1 MESQKAIFFRPS
13 DIIAKVCTV
22 NNKTKGGSAFAVC
35 EDGDQVF
42 ISPKIVNVTGIDSGD
57 LITAYCIDNHKD
69 EDGRDRYSVRW
80 RAIRVTLEEKFV
92 PAPPE
97 AAVAEPVKMT
107 ETERNR
113 IRKLMLQNRA
123 WTVRQMTDGVRGD
136 KDRVSKFLMR
146 EHQAGRFACAR
157 LYSIQ
162 DQERASFIY
171 YAKDMELLRDLIDDV
186 VLED

>member
-1 MESQKAIFFRPS
+1 MAIFFKPS
-13 DIIAKVCTV
+13 DIVTRVCSVT
-22 NNKTKGGSAFAVC
+22 NKTKGGSAFAVC
-35 EDGDQVF
+35 PDDDQVF
-42 ISPKIVNVTGIDSGD
+42 ISPKIVDAARIEAGD
-57 LITAYCIDNHKD
+57 LLTAYCIDNHKD

-80 RAIRVTLEEKFV
+80 RAIRVTVQEKFV

-97 AAVAEPVKMT
+97 AAVAEPIEMT
-107 ETERNR
+107 ETEHNR

-123 WTVRQMTDGVRGD
+123 WTVRQMTDEVRGD
-136 KDRVSKFLMR
+136 KDRVSKFMMR

-162 DQERASFIY
+162 DQARASFIY
-171 YAKDMELLRDLIDDV
+171 YAKDVELLRDLIDDV